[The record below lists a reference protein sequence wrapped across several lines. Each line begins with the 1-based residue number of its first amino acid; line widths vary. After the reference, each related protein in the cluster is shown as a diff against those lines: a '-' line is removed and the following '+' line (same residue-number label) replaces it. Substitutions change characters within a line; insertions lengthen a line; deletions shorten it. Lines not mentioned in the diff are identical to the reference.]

1 MKERTLEYYI
11 ERHMQGTIT
20 PQERAELLRLLED
33 PAGDEQLNG
42 IMNEQLDQWQQSGL
56 LFEEVSK
63 RIQQALLTKIAT
75 EASPVRPRTSV
86 RILKRQY
93 WLAACLIALLGLG
106 FYFYRKTVNKPLL
119 TAVHTPKDIQAPAV
133 NRAAI
138 TLSDGRRIFLD
149 SAGNGQ
155 LAQQGNTALIKLAN
169 GQIAYQGTDKNLS
182 KQMQYNTLTNPRGS
196 KVIDMQL
203 ADGSHVWLNA
213 GSSITFP
220 VAFAG
225 DARKVALKGEGY
237 FEIAK
242 VLISGAPA
250 SGRAHEGKR
259 LPFIVEANG
268 ITTEV
273 LGTHFN
279 VNAYED
285 EPETKVTLLE
295 GQVRVMHNT
304 QSIMLKPGQQGIA
317 SASALS
323 LQPSADLAQVMAWKS
338 GYFYLDNAP
347 FEEVMRQLSAWYDIT
362 VAYPSG
368 VPKVELFGKMGRDLS
383 LIEVL
388 QNFKEAGIQWK
399 LDGRKLI
406 IQK

>member
-1 MKERTLEYYI
+1 MEDRTLEYYI
-11 ERHMQGTIT
+11 ERHLQGRIT
-20 PQERAELLRLLED
+20 PQETAVLLRLLED
-33 PAGDEQLNG
+33 PREEERLNE
-42 IMNEQLDQWQQSGL
+42 IMTAQLDQWDQSGL
-56 LFEEVSK
+56 LFEDVSK
-63 RIQQALLTKIAT
+63 RIQERLLTEIAA
-75 EASPVRPRTSV
+75 EADQAKQRTSV
-86 RILKRQY
+86 RVLRRKY
-93 WLAACLIALLGLG
+93 WLAASVIALLGLG
-106 FYFYRKTVNKPLL
+106 FYFYRVVIDKPLL
-119 TAVHTPKDIQAPAV
+119 TAIHTPKDIQAPAV

-138 TLSDGRRIFLD
+138 TLSDGRQIFLD
-149 SAGNGQ
+149 SADNGQ

-169 GQIAYQGTDKNLS
+169 GQIAYQGTDKAVL

-213 GSSITFP
+213 GSSITYP
-220 VAFAG
+220 VAFVG
-225 DARKVALKGEGY
+225 NERKVELKGEGY

-242 VLISGAPA
+242 L
-250 SGRAHEGKR
+250 R
-259 LPFIVEANG
+259 LPFIVVANG
-268 ITTEV
+268 TTTEV

-279 VNAYED
+279 VNAYEE

-295 GQVRVMHNT
+295 GHVRVMHNT
-304 QSIMLKPGQQGIA
+304 QSIVLKPGQQGVA
-317 SASALS
+317 NASALS
-323 LQPSADLAQVMAWKS
+323 LRPSADLAQVMAWKN

-362 VAYPSG
+362 VSYPSG